1 MKKFGRCKKKKKK
14 QQAGLRT
21 LVASEKLDGMDE
33 PRVQRRR
40 PPHPRR
46 AGATLGGRRGEP
58 QRRRLL
64 AGGPRPGPRRD
75 ADRVGVAMLVV
86 LEVVA
91 LEEGQRPRGV
101 VHGDSPDGPR
111 ERQVLQAAAGGRVL
125 RRDGLGAVQEL
136 ECAAELVML
145 VVVVVMAMAM
155 AVAVSCRRDGRL
167 LVEAAGTAA
176 NPATRYRRRGGSSD
190 GRTCTCRR
198 RRRGGGRGG
207 FKSSFP
213 KP

>member
-1 MKKFGRCKKKKKK
+1 
-14 QQAGLRT
+14 
-21 LVASEKLDGMDE
+21 
-33 PRVQRRR
+33 
-40 PPHPRR
+40 
-46 AGATLGGRRGEP
+46 
-58 QRRRLL
+58 
-64 AGGPRPGPRRD
+64 
-75 ADRVGVAMLVV
+75 MLVV